1 MQRTETA
8 TGATPALQKS
18 AHEIIRVTTHEYQG
32 ATMVSA
38 RVWYVNRRGEQR
50 PSRRGLTVPPDVWR
64 ALLPLIAEE
73 LDRLPTADPE
83 VRCGGS

>member
-73 LDRLPTADPE
+73 LDRLPTDETEVSRAD
-83 VRCGGS
+83 

>member
-1 MQRTETA
+1 MIQT
-8 TGATPALQKS
+8 TPALQKS
-18 AHEIIRVTTHEYQG
+18 ANEIIRVTTHEYQG

-64 ALLPLIAEE
+64 ALLPLIADE
-73 LDRLPTADPE
+73 LRRLPSADTE

>member
-1 MQRTETA
+1 MKTT
-8 TGATPALQKS
+8 LQKS

-38 RVWYVNRRGEQR
+38 RVWYVNKRGEQR

-64 ALLPLIAEE
+64 ELLPLIADE
-73 LDRLPTADPE
+73 LDRHQTAQTE
-83 VRCGGS
+83 ANHHAC